1 LTSEMFTILIT
12 TFLNSSPPS
21 FCKYFNRLNLFQ
33 ATVEVLEVKD
43 IYDKKVK
50 VVIKLQRVAEV
61 PLNAVFEE
69 YERFGSKVDKP
80 QDQISALNI
89 ILGTKANIQNSL
101 FNYWYLTGVQRMP
114 GTFFTADRWHP
125 MLIIDGNDALGP
137 GQMLITKEPC

>member
-1 LTSEMFTILIT
+1 M
-12 TFLNSSPPS
+12 
-21 FCKYFNRLNLFQ
+21 
-33 ATVEVLEVKD
+33 
-43 IYDKKVK
+43 
-50 VVIKLQRVAEV
+50 IKLQRVAEV